1 MFAYGVHILVVSKIY
16 LITLLKEICILS
28 YIDIGGSYV
37 FRINL
42 VDATLTFLNYV

>member
-16 LITLLKEICILS
+16 LISLLKEIGILP
-28 YIDIGGSYV
+28 YIDICGSYV

-42 VDATLTFLNYV
+42 VDATLILR